1 MTSPEQ
7 VSPRAAA
14 GNAASERIALG
25 IATVL
30 TGAALYVVPAW
41 TDLLDP
47 CILAS
52 IAGAVT
58 LILLYLTRWRG
69 DAGVAFERGVLA
81 VFLAGMPVIYLARW
95 LAFRPENVPPGWL
108 AIELVGLG
116 IFGLLAVLGLK
127 RSPWFLAAGI
137 VGHGIVWDVSHLTS
151 AYIPSWYPVMCLL
164 VDVGLGLYTAARI
177 PRWRRASAAPAAVAN
192 PRAHHESPPRATRR

>member
-1 MTSPEQ
+1 MVESPQ
-7 VSPRAAA
+7 PLSARPAA
-14 GNAASERIALG
+14 GNAAVERMALAL
-25 IATVL
+25 ATAL
-30 TGAALYVVPAW
+30 TVAALYVVPAW

-58 LILLYLTRWRG
+58 LLLVYGARWRG
-69 DAGVAFERGVLA
+69 DTGVAFERGVLTA
-81 VFLAGMPVIYLARW
+81 FLAGMPVIYLARW
-95 LAFRPENVPPGWL
+95 LAFRPENSPPSWL

-127 RSPWFLAAGI
+127 RSPWFLAVGI
-137 VGHGIVWDVSHLTS
+137 VGHGIVWDLSHLTS
-151 AYIPSWYPVMCLL
+151 AYIPSWYPIMCLL

-177 PRWRRASAAPAAVAN
+177 PGWRRASAALASA
-192 PRAHHESPPRATRR
+192 